1 MVALHIWY
9 THLKGKPKSLVGNF
23 KFPSCK
29 AKKKKKHYALAS
41 KYAKKDLFYILKEL
55 LYFQKSCSWIDT
67 SLYTKCL
74 GV

>member
-41 KYAKKDLFYILKEL
+41 KYAKKRLILH
-55 LYFQKSCSWIDT
+55 T
-67 SLYTKCL
+67 
-74 GV
+74 